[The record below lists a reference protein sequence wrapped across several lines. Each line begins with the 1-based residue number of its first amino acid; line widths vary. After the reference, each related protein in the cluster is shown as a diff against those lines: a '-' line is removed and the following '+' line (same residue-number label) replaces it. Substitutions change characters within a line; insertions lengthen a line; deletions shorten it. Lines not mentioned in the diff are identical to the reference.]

1 MMQTLLT
8 QTPSAPANGLDKAP
22 LSGSVESKSIDGGTS
37 SDSKGDFAILIAKA
51 QNCEQGAAEASQGD
65 NNVRSAKSLATESA
79 SPNEEA
85 SKEQDPDADSKVEEV
100 PATDFLLR
108 LQDSLKLDT
117 SLVTPQLAVVAQQ
130 SATAVDGNPL
140 PQEGEQQGIALDESE
155 PAPAAA
161 RIARQLAGQTG
172 AQSPLATTAQLT
184 PETTVSPS
192 AARVVVQG
200 DASSAVLSPSVLSS
214 EGEKAATTADEQSGE
229 KASAKGETPAGGKHT
244 KPLTG
249 AERMAQLAK
258 VLPVDESAST
268 TKPAESLAT
277 KEAGDS
283 KSDSAA
289 SSAVTGKGQTAQAA
303 TQGAAL
309 KAFSEGLKQPEVGAA
324 ATSATAEGHDGS
336 SNSTGKSVSNSGAKV
351 NQNDVSFTAKQEGRL
366 TAKEGSDSKSDS
378 VTSSAVTSKGQTA
391 QAATQGAALKA
402 FSEGLKQPDAGTV
415 TTATTA
421 ENTGMAGKGAE
432 KSAAEGSQQ
441 PATAANQGSA
451 PVTTA
456 QSAAAQSGVT
466 SNTTTQTD
474 SAAAPVMVAPEQ
486 VLAQAESQGPQA
498 PLSSIAAGIKQMDV
512 TGTDEVRKAVQLE
525 VKPKAGESEKSLV
538 AATSSSESSQSQTVQ
553 HGQNSQP
560 QPQVADSRAPAAEG
574 TLRREPQNLPH
585 LKLASQEAPA
595 ELHQKVNVMLAE
607 KLQQAEIQLD
617 PLGLGKMKIQIQIG
631 ADSQA
636 NVHFVVQHGQT
647 REMLEQAM
655 PRLRDML
662 AGQGIQLGQT
672 QVQQQSQQQQQQ
684 GQPTFSGQGQQGQS
698 GGQSHAGNGQVEGEP
713 TTANLSLLVESTNGS
728 GIDFYA

>member
-8 QTPSAPANGLDKAP
+8 QTPSAAANGLDKAP
-22 LSGSVESKSIDGGTS
+22 LSGSVESKSIDGGTG
-37 SDSKGDFAILIAKA
+37 SDSKGDFATLIAKA
-51 QNCEQGAAEASQGD
+51 RNSEQGAAEATQGG
-65 NNVRSAKSLATESA
+65 NHVRSAKSLATESA
-79 SPNEEA
+79 SHKEETG
-85 SKEQDPDADSKVEEV
+85 KEQDPDADNKVEEV

-117 SLVTPQLAVVAQQ
+117 SLVTPQLAVAAQQ

-140 PQEGEQQGIALDESE
+140 PQEGEQEGIALDESE
-155 PAPAAA
+155 QTPAAA
-161 RIARQLAGQTG
+161 RIANQLAGQTG
-172 AQSPLATTAQLT
+172 AQSPLATTANSTLD
-184 PETTVSPS
+184 TTVSSS
-192 AARVVVQG
+192 AARVVAKG
-200 DASSAVLSPSVLSS
+200 DASAAVLSS
-214 EGEKAATTADEQSGE
+214 EGEDAATTADGQAGE
-229 KASAKGETPAGGKHT
+229 KASAKGEILGADGKHT

-268 TKPAESLAT
+268 AKSAESLAA

-283 KSDSAA
+283 KSDLAA
-289 SSAVTGKGQTAQAA
+289 SNALTNKGQATQAA

-309 KAFSEGLKQPEVGAA
+309 KAFSEGLKQSEAGAA
-324 ATSATAEGHDGS
+324 TTSATAEG
-336 SNSTGKSVSNSGAKV
+336 SGV
-351 NQNDVSFTAKQEGRL
+351 
-366 TAKEGSDSKSDS
+366 
-378 VTSSAVTSKGQTA
+378 
-391 QAATQGAALKA
+391 
-402 FSEGLKQPDAGTV
+402 
-415 TTATTA
+415 
-421 ENTGMAGKGAE
+421 AGKGAE

-441 PATAANQGSA
+441 SATAANQGSA
-451 PVTTA
+451 QVATA
-456 QSAAAQSGVT
+456 QSAAESAAAQSSVT
-466 SNTTTQTD
+466 TNATTPTD
-474 SAAAPVMVAPEQ
+474 NAAAPVMVAPQQ

-498 PLSSIAAGIKQMDV
+498 PLSTISAGIKQMEV
-512 TGTDEVRKAVQLE
+512 TGTDEVRKAVSLE
-525 VKPKAGESEKSLV
+525 VKPKAGEAEKSLV
-538 AATSSSESSQSQTVQ
+538 ATTSSGESSPSQAVQ
-553 HGQNSQP
+553 HGQNSQT
-560 QPQVADSRAPAAEG
+560 QPQVADSRAPAAE
-574 TLRREPQNLPH
+574 TALRREPQNLPH

-617 PLGLGKMKIQIQIG
+617 PLGLGKMKIQIQMG

-684 GQPTFSGQGQQGQS
+684 GQPTFNGQGQQGQS
-698 GGQSHAGNGQVEGEP
+698 SGQQRSGNGLVEGEL
-713 TTANLSLLVESTNGS
+713 TTSNPSLLVESTNGS

>member
-22 LSGSVESKSIDGGTS
+22 LSGSVESKSIDGGAG
-37 SDSKGDFAILIAKA
+37 SDSKGDFATLIAKA
-51 QNCEQGAAEASQGD
+51 QNSEQGAAEASQGD

-85 SKEQDPDADSKVEEV
+85 SKEQDPDTDGKVEEV
-100 PATDFLLR
+100 PANDFLLR

-117 SLVTPQLAVVAQQ
+117 SLVTPQLAVAAQQ
-130 SATAVDGNPL
+130 STTAVDGNPL

-172 AQSPLATTAQLT
+172 AQSPLATTAQST
-184 PETTVSPS
+184 PDTTVSPS
-192 AARVVVQG
+192 AARVVAQG
-200 DASSAVLSPSVLSS
+200 DASSAVLSPAALSS
-214 EGEKAATTADEQSGE
+214 EGEKAAATPDEQSGE
-229 KASAKGETPAGGKHT
+229 KASAKGETPADGKHT

-277 KEAGDS
+277 KETDDS

-289 SSAVTGKGQTAQAA
+289 SSVVTGKGQTAQAA

-309 KAFSEGLKQPEVGAA
+309 KAFSEGFKQPE
-324 ATSATAEGHDGS
+324 
-336 SNSTGKSVSNSGAKV
+336 
-351 NQNDVSFTAKQEGRL
+351 
-366 TAKEGSDSKSDS
+366 
-378 VTSSAVTSKGQTA
+378 
-391 QAATQGAALKA
+391 
-402 FSEGLKQPDAGTV
+402 AGTV

-421 ENTGMAGKGAE
+421 EGSGAAGKGAE
-432 KSAAEGSQQ
+432 KSAAEGSSQ
-441 PATAANQGSA
+441 PASAANKGSA
-451 PVTTA
+451 QVTTA

-466 SNTTTQTD
+466 PNATTQTD
-474 SAAAPVMVAPEQ
+474 SAATPVMVAPQ
-486 VLAQAESQGPQA
+486 QMLAQAESQGPQA
-498 PLSSIAAGIKQMDV
+498 PLSSISAGIKQMEV

-525 VKPKAGESEKSLV
+525 VKPKVGEAEKSLV
-538 AATSSSESSQSQTVQ
+538 ATTSSSESSQSQTVQ

-698 GGQSHAGNGQVEGEP
+698 GGQSHAGNGLVEGEL

>member
-22 LSGSVESKSIDGGTS
+22 LSGSVESKSIDGRTG
-37 SDSKGDFAILIAKA
+37 SDSKGDFATLIAKA
-51 QNCEQGAAEASQGD
+51 RNSEQGAAEATQGG
-65 NNVRSAKSLATESA
+65 NHVRSAKSLATESA
-79 SPNEEA
+79 SPKEEIG
-85 SKEQDPDADSKVEEV
+85 KEQDPDADNKVEEV

-117 SLVTPQLAVVAQQ
+117 SLVTPQLAVAAQQ

-140 PQEGEQQGIALDESE
+140 PQEGEQEGIALDEGE
-155 PAPAAA
+155 QTPAAA
-161 RIARQLAGQTG
+161 RIAQQLAGQTG
-172 AQSPLATTAQLT
+172 TQSPLATTANSTLD
-184 PETTVSPS
+184 TTVSSS
-192 AARVVVQG
+192 AARVVAKG
-200 DASSAVLSPSVLSS
+200 DASAAVLSS
-214 EGEKAATTADEQSGE
+214 EGEDAATTADGQAGE
-229 KASAKGETPAGGKHT
+229 KASAKGETLGADGKQT

-268 TKPAESLAT
+268 AKSAESLAT

-283 KSDSAA
+283 KSDLAA
-289 SSAVTGKGQTAQAA
+289 SNALTNKGQATQAA

-309 KAFSEGLKQPEVGAA
+309 KAFSEGLKQSEAGAA
-324 ATSATAEGHDGS
+324 TTSATADGS
-336 SNSTGKSVSNSGAKV
+336 GV
-351 NQNDVSFTAKQEGRL
+351 
-366 TAKEGSDSKSDS
+366 
-378 VTSSAVTSKGQTA
+378 
-391 QAATQGAALKA
+391 
-402 FSEGLKQPDAGTV
+402 
-415 TTATTA
+415 
-421 ENTGMAGKGAE
+421 AGKGAE
-432 KSAAEGSQQ
+432 KGAAEGSQQ

-451 PVTTA
+451 PVRTA
-456 QSAAAQSGVT
+456 QSAAESAVAQSSVT
-466 SNTTTQTD
+466 TNATAQSD
-474 SAAAPVMVAPEQ
+474 SAAAPVMVAPQQ

-498 PLSSIAAGIKQMDV
+498 PLSTISAGIKQMEV
-512 TGTDEVRKAVQLE
+512 TGTDEVRKAVSLE
-525 VKPKAGESEKSLV
+525 VKPKAGEAEKSLV
-538 AATSSSESSQSQTVQ
+538 ATTSSSESSPSQTVQ
-553 HGQNSQP
+553 HGQNSQT
-560 QPQVADSRAPAAEG
+560 QPQVADSRAPAAET

-617 PLGLGKMKIQIQIG
+617 PLGLGKMKIQIQMG

-684 GQPTFSGQGQQGQS
+684 GQPTFNGQGQQGQS
-698 GGQSHAGNGQVEGEP
+698 SGQPRSGNGLVEGEL
-713 TTANLSLLVESTNGS
+713 TTSNPSLLVESTNGS

>member
-8 QTPSAPANGLDKAP
+8 QTPSAAANGLDKAP
-22 LSGSVESKSIDGGTS
+22 LSGSVESKSIDGGTG
-37 SDSKGDFAILIAKA
+37 SDSKGDFATLIAKA
-51 QNCEQGAAEASQGD
+51 RNSEQGTPEATQGG
-65 NNVRSAKSLATESA
+65 NHVRSAKSLATESA
-79 SPNEEA
+79 SPKEET
-85 SKEQDPDADSKVEEV
+85 SKEQDPDADNKVGEV

-117 SLVTPQLAVVAQQ
+117 SLVTPQLAVAAQQ

-140 PQEGEQQGIALDESE
+140 PQEGELEGIALDESE
-155 PAPAAA
+155 QTPAAA
-161 RIARQLAGQTG
+161 RIAQQLAGQTG
-172 AQSPLATTAQLT
+172 AQSPLATTANSTLD
-184 PETTVSPS
+184 TTVSSS
-192 AARVVVQG
+192 AARVVTQG
-200 DASSAVLSPSVLSS
+200 DASAAVLSS
-214 EGEKAATTADEQSGE
+214 EGEDAATTADGQSGE
-229 KASAKGETPAGGKHT
+229 KAFAKGETLGADGKHT

-249 AERMAQLAK
+249 AERMALLAK
-258 VLPVDESAST
+258 VLPVDESASAA
-268 TKPAESLAT
+268 KSAESLAT

-283 KSDSAA
+283 KSDLAA
-289 SSAVTGKGQTAQAA
+289 SNALTNKGQATQAA

-309 KAFSEGLKQPEVGAA
+309 KAFSEGLKQPEAGAA
-324 ATSATAEGHDGS
+324 TTSATADGS
-336 SNSTGKSVSNSGAKV
+336 GV
-351 NQNDVSFTAKQEGRL
+351 
-366 TAKEGSDSKSDS
+366 
-378 VTSSAVTSKGQTA
+378 
-391 QAATQGAALKA
+391 
-402 FSEGLKQPDAGTV
+402 
-415 TTATTA
+415 
-421 ENTGMAGKGAE
+421 AGKGAE
-432 KSAAEGSQQ
+432 KSAAEGSLQ

-456 QSAAAQSGVT
+456 QSAAESAAAQSSVT
-466 SNTTTQTD
+466 ATATAQTD
-474 SAAAPVMVAPEQ
+474 SAAAPVMVAPQQ

-498 PLSSIAAGIKQMDV
+498 PLSTISAGIKQMEV
-512 TGTDEVRKAVQLE
+512 TGTDEVRKAVSLE
-525 VKPKAGESEKSLV
+525 VKPKAGEAEKSLV
-538 AATSSSESSQSQTVQ
+538 AATSSGESSQNQTVQ
-553 HGQNSQP
+553 HGQNSQT
-560 QPQVADSRAPAAEG
+560 QPQVADSRAPAAET

-617 PLGLGKMKIQIQIG
+617 PLGLGKMKIQIQMG

-684 GQPTFSGQGQQGQS
+684 GQPTFNGQGQQGQS
-698 GGQSHAGNGQVEGEP
+698 SGQQRSGNGLVEGEL
-713 TTANLSLLVESTNGS
+713 TTSNPSLLVESTNGS

>member
-22 LSGSVESKSIDGGTS
+22 LSGSVESKSIDGGAG
-37 SDSKGDFAILIAKA
+37 SDSKGDFATLIAKA
-51 QNCEQGAAEASQGD
+51 QNSEQGAAEASQGD

-85 SKEQDPDADSKVEEV
+85 SKEQDPDTDGKVEEV

-130 SATAVDGNPL
+130 SATALDGNPL

-172 AQSPLATTAQLT
+172 AQSPLATTSQST

-200 DASSAVLSPSVLSS
+200 DAFSAVLSPAALSS
-214 EGEKAATTADEQSGE
+214 EGEDAAPQPDEQSGE
-229 KASAKGETPAGGKHT
+229 KASAKGETPADGKHT

-268 TKPAESLAT
+268 TKPAESLVA
-277 KEAGDS
+277 KEGGDS
-283 KSDSAA
+283 KSDPAA

-309 KAFSEGLKQPEVGAA
+309 KAFSEGLKQP
-324 ATSATAEGHDGS
+324 
-336 SNSTGKSVSNSGAKV
+336 
-351 NQNDVSFTAKQEGRL
+351 
-366 TAKEGSDSKSDS
+366 
-378 VTSSAVTSKGQTA
+378 
-391 QAATQGAALKA
+391 
-402 FSEGLKQPDAGTV
+402 DAGTV
-415 TTATTA
+415 TTSTTA
-421 ENTGMAGKGAE
+421 EGSGAAGKGAE

-441 PATAANQGSA
+441 PATTTVANQGSA
-451 PVTTA
+451 QVTTA
-456 QSAAAQSGVT
+456 QSAAAQSSVT
-466 SNTTTQTD
+466 PNTTTQTD
-474 SAAAPVMVAPEQ
+474 NAAAPVMVAPQ
-486 VLAQAESQGPQA
+486 QMLAQAESQGPQA
-498 PLSSIAAGIKQMDV
+498 PLSSISAGIKQMEV

-525 VKPKAGESEKSLV
+525 VKPKAGEAEKSLV
-538 AATSSSESSQSQTVQ
+538 ATTSSSESSQSQTVQ

-574 TLRREPQNLPH
+574 SLRREPQNLPH

-698 GGQSHAGNGQVEGEP
+698 GGQSHAGNGLVEGEP

>member
-22 LSGSVESKSIDGGTS
+22 LSGSVESKSIDGGTG
-37 SDSKGDFAILIAKA
+37 SDSKGDFATLIAKA
-51 QNCEQGAAEASQGD
+51 RNSEQGTAEATQGG
-65 NNVRSAKSLATESA
+65 NHVRSAKSLATESA
-79 SPNEEA
+79 SPKEEI
-85 SKEQDPDADSKVEEV
+85 SKEQDPDADNKVEEV

-117 SLVTPQLAVVAQQ
+117 SLVTPQLAVAAQQ

-140 PQEGEQQGIALDESE
+140 PQEGELEGIALDESE
-155 PAPAAA
+155 QTPAAA
-161 RIARQLAGQTG
+161 RIAQQLAGQTG
-172 AQSPLATTAQLT
+172 AQSPLATTANSTLD
-184 PETTVSPS
+184 TTVSSS
-192 AARVVVQG
+192 AARVVAQG
-200 DASSAVLSPSVLSS
+200 DASAAVLSS
-214 EGEKAATTADEQSGE
+214 EGEDVATIADGQAGE
-229 KASAKGETPAGGKHT
+229 KASAKGETLGADGKHT
-244 KPLTG
+244 KPITG

-258 VLPVDESAST
+258 VLPVDESANTAKS
-268 TKPAESLAT
+268 AESLAA

-283 KSDSAA
+283 KSDLSA
-289 SSAVTGKGQTAQAA
+289 SSALTNKGQATQAT

-309 KAFSEGLKQPEVGAA
+309 KAFSEGLKQSE
-324 ATSATAEGHDGS
+324 
-336 SNSTGKSVSNSGAKV
+336 
-351 NQNDVSFTAKQEGRL
+351 
-366 TAKEGSDSKSDS
+366 
-378 VTSSAVTSKGQTA
+378 AV
-391 QAATQGAALKA
+391 
-402 FSEGLKQPDAGTV
+402 
-415 TTATTA
+415 TATTSA
-421 ENTGMAGKGAE
+421 AADGSGVAGKGAE

-451 PVTTA
+451 QVATA
-456 QSAAAQSGVT
+456 QSAAESAAAQSSVT
-466 SNTTTQTD
+466 ANATAQSD
-474 SAAAPVMVAPEQ
+474 SAVAPVMVAPQQ

-498 PLSSIAAGIKQMDV
+498 PLSTISAGIKQMEV
-512 TGTDEVRKAVQLE
+512 TGTDEVRKAVSLE
-525 VKPKAGESEKSLV
+525 VKPKAGEAEKSLV
-538 AATSSSESSQSQTVQ
+538 AATSSGESSQNQTVQ
-553 HGQNSQP
+553 HGQNSQT
-560 QPQVADSRAPAAEG
+560 QPQVADSRAPAAET

-585 LKLASQEAPA
+585 MKLASQEAPA

-617 PLGLGKMKIQIQIG
+617 PLGLGKMKIQIQMG

-684 GQPTFSGQGQQGQS
+684 GQPTFNGQGQQGQS
-698 GGQSHAGNGQVEGEP
+698 SGQQRSGNGLVEGEL
-713 TTANLSLLVESTNGS
+713 TTSNPSLLVESTNGS

>member
-22 LSGSVESKSIDGGTS
+22 LSGSVESKSIDGGTG
-37 SDSKGDFAILIAKA
+37 SDSKGDFATLIAKA
-51 QNCEQGAAEASQGD
+51 RNSEQGAAEATQGG
-65 NNVRSAKSLATESA
+65 NHVRSAKSLATESA
-79 SPNEEA
+79 SPKEETG
-85 SKEQDPDADSKVEEV
+85 KEQDPDADNKVEEV

-117 SLVTPQLAVVAQQ
+117 SLVTPQLAVAAQQ

-140 PQEGEQQGIALDESE
+140 PQEGELEGIALDEGE
-155 PAPAAA
+155 QAPAAA
-161 RIARQLAGQTG
+161 RIAQQLAGQTG
-172 AQSPLATTAQLT
+172 AQSPLATTANST
-184 PETTVSPS
+184 PETTVSSS
-192 AARVVVQG
+192 AARVVAQG
-200 DASSAVLSPSVLSS
+200 DASAAVLSS
-214 EGEKAATTADEQSGE
+214 EGEDAATTADGQSGE
-229 KASAKGETPAGGKHT
+229 KASAKGETLGADGKHT

-249 AERMAQLAK
+249 AERMALLAK

-268 TKPAESLAT
+268 AKSAESLAA

-283 KSDSAA
+283 KSDLTA
-289 SSAVTGKGQTAQAA
+289 SNALTNKGQATQAA

-309 KAFSEGLKQPEVGAA
+309 KAFNEGLKQPEAGT
-324 ATSATAEGHDGS
+324 ATATATAEG
-336 SNSTGKSVSNSGAKV
+336 
-351 NQNDVSFTAKQEGRL
+351 
-366 TAKEGSDSKSDS
+366 SD
-378 VTSSAVTSKGQTA
+378 
-391 QAATQGAALKA
+391 AT
-402 FSEGLKQPDAGTV
+402 
-415 TTATTA
+415 
-421 ENTGMAGKGAE
+421 GKGAE
-432 KSAAEGSQQ
+432 KGAAEGSQQ

-451 PVTTA
+451 PVRTA
-456 QSAAAQSGVT
+456 QSAAESAAAQSSVT
-466 SNTTTQTD
+466 TNATTPSD
-474 SAAAPVMVAPEQ
+474 SAAAPVMVAPQQ

-498 PLSSIAAGIKQMDV
+498 PLSTISAGIKQMEV
-512 TGTDEVRKAVQLE
+512 TGTDEVRKAVSLE
-525 VKPKAGESEKSLV
+525 VKPKPGEAEKSLV
-538 AATSSSESSQSQTVQ
+538 ATTSNSESSPSQAVQ
-553 HGQNSQP
+553 HGQNSQT
-560 QPQVADSRAPAAEG
+560 QPQVADSRAPAAET

-617 PLGLGKMKIQIQIG
+617 PLGLGKMKIQIQMG

-684 GQPTFSGQGQQGQS
+684 GQPTFNGQGQQGQS
-698 GGQSHAGNGQVEGEP
+698 SGQPRSGNGLVEGEL
-713 TTANLSLLVESTNGS
+713 TTSNPSLLVESTNGS

>member
-22 LSGSVESKSIDGGTS
+22 LSGSVESKSIDGGTG
-37 SDSKGDFAILIAKA
+37 SDSKGDFATLIAKA
-51 QNCEQGAAEASQGD
+51 RNSEQGAAEATQGG
-65 NNVRSAKSLATESA
+65 NHVRSAKSLATESA
-79 SPNEEA
+79 SPKEEIGKA
-85 SKEQDPDADSKVEEV
+85 QDPDADNKVEEV

-117 SLVTPQLAVVAQQ
+117 SLVTPQLAVAAQQ

-140 PQEGEQQGIALDESE
+140 PQDGEQEGIALDEGE
-155 PAPAAA
+155 QTPAAA
-161 RIARQLAGQTG
+161 RIASQLAGQTG
-172 AQSPLATTAQLT
+172 AQSPLATTANSTLD
-184 PETTVSPS
+184 TTVSS
-192 AARVVVQG
+192 SVARVVAQG
-200 DASSAVLSPSVLSS
+200 DASAVVLSS
-214 EGEKAATTADEQSGE
+214 EGEDAATTADGQAGE
-229 KASAKGETPAGGKHT
+229 KAFAKGETLGADGKHT

-268 TKPAESLAT
+268 AKPAESLAA

-283 KSDSAA
+283 KSDPAA
-289 SSAVTGKGQTAQAA
+289 SNALTNKGQAMQAA

-309 KAFSEGLKQPEVGAA
+309 KAFSEGLKQSEAGAA
-324 ATSATAEGHDGS
+324 TTSATADGR
-336 SNSTGKSVSNSGAKV
+336 GV
-351 NQNDVSFTAKQEGRL
+351 
-366 TAKEGSDSKSDS
+366 
-378 VTSSAVTSKGQTA
+378 
-391 QAATQGAALKA
+391 
-402 FSEGLKQPDAGTV
+402 
-415 TTATTA
+415 
-421 ENTGMAGKGAE
+421 AGKGAE
-432 KSAAEGSQQ
+432 KGAAEGSQQ

-456 QSAAAQSGVT
+456 QSAAESAAAQSSVT
-466 SNTTTQTD
+466 ANATAQSD
-474 SAAAPVMVAPEQ
+474 SAGAPVMVAPQQ

-498 PLSSIAAGIKQMDV
+498 PLSTISAGIKQMEV
-512 TGTDEVRKAVQLE
+512 TGTDEVRKAVSLE
-525 VKPKAGESEKSLV
+525 VKPKAGEAEKSLV
-538 AATSSSESSQSQTVQ
+538 ATTSSGESSPSQTVQ
-553 HGQNSQP
+553 HGQNSQT
-560 QPQVADSRAPAAEG
+560 QPQVADSRAPAAET

-617 PLGLGKMKIQIQIG
+617 PLGLGKMKIQIQMG

-684 GQPTFSGQGQQGQS
+684 GQPTFNGQGQQGQS
-698 GGQSHAGNGQVEGEP
+698 SGQPRSGNGLVEGEL
-713 TTANLSLLVESTNGS
+713 TTSNPSLLAESTNGS

>member
-22 LSGSVESKSIDGGTS
+22 LSGSVESKSIDGGTG
-37 SDSKGDFAILIAKA
+37 SDSKGDFATLIAKA
-51 QNCEQGAAEASQGD
+51 RNSEQGAAEATQGG
-65 NNVRSAKSLATESA
+65 NHIRSAKSLATESA
-79 SPNEEA
+79 SPKEEIG
-85 SKEQDPDADSKVEEV
+85 KEQAPDADNKVEEV

-117 SLVTPQLAVVAQQ
+117 SLVTPQLAVAAQQ

-140 PQEGEQQGIALDESE
+140 PQEGELEGIALDEGE
-155 PAPAAA
+155 QTPAAA
-161 RIARQLAGQTG
+161 RIASQLAGQTG
-172 AQSPLATTAQLT
+172 AQSPLATTANSTLD
-184 PETTVSPS
+184 TTVSS
-192 AARVVVQG
+192 SVARVVAKG
-200 DASSAVLSPSVLSS
+200 DASAAVLSS
-214 EGEKAATTADEQSGE
+214 EGEDAATTADGQTGE
-229 KASAKGETPAGGKHT
+229 KASAKGETLGADGKQT

-268 TKPAESLAT
+268 TKSAESLAT

-283 KSDSAA
+283 KSDLAA
-289 SSAVTGKGQTAQAA
+289 SNALTNKGQATQAT

-309 KAFSEGLKQPEVGAA
+309 KAFSEGLKQPEAG
-324 ATSATAEGHDGS
+324 TATAEG
-336 SNSTGKSVSNSGAKV
+336 SGA
-351 NQNDVSFTAKQEGRL
+351 T
-366 TAKEGSDSKSDS
+366 
-378 VTSSAVTSKGQTA
+378 
-391 QAATQGAALKA
+391 
-402 FSEGLKQPDAGTV
+402 
-415 TTATTA
+415 
-421 ENTGMAGKGAE
+421 GKGAE
-432 KSAAEGSQQ
+432 KGAAEGSQQ

-451 PVTTA
+451 QVATA
-456 QSAAAQSGVT
+456 QSVAESAAAQGSVKANAT
-466 SNTTTQTD
+466 AQTD
-474 SAAAPVMVAPEQ
+474 SAGAPVMVAPQQ

-498 PLSSIAAGIKQMDV
+498 PLSTISAGIKQMEV
-512 TGTDEVRKAVQLE
+512 TGTDEVRKAVSLE
-525 VKPKAGESEKSLV
+525 VKPKAGEAEKSLV
-538 AATSSSESSQSQTVQ
+538 ATTSSGESSQNQTVQ
-553 HGQNSQP
+553 HGQNSQT
-560 QPQVADSRAPAAEG
+560 QPQVADSRAPAAET

-617 PLGLGKMKIQIQIG
+617 PLGLGKMKIQIQMG

-684 GQPTFSGQGQQGQS
+684 GQPTFNGQGQQGQS
-698 GGQSHAGNGQVEGEP
+698 SGQPRSGNGLVEGEL
-713 TTANLSLLVESTNGS
+713 TTSNPSLLVESTNGS

>member
-22 LSGSVESKSIDGGTS
+22 LSGSVESKSIDGGAG
-37 SDSKGDFAILIAKA
+37 SDSKGDFATLIAKA
-51 QNCEQGAAEASQGD
+51 QNSEQGAAEATQGG
-65 NNVRSAKSLATESA
+65 NHVRSAKSLATESA
-79 SPNEEA
+79 SPKEEIG
-85 SKEQDPDADSKVEEV
+85 KEQDPDADNKVEEV

-117 SLVTPQLAVVAQQ
+117 SLVTPQLAVAAQQ

-140 PQEGEQQGIALDESE
+140 PQEGELEGIALDESE
-155 PAPAAA
+155 QTPAAA
-161 RIARQLAGQTG
+161 RIASQLAGQTG
-172 AQSPLATTAQLT
+172 AQSPLATTANST
-184 PETTVSPS
+184 PETTVSSS
-192 AARVVVQG
+192 AARVVAKG
-200 DASSAVLSPSVLSS
+200 DASAAVLSS
-214 EGEKAATTADEQSGE
+214 EGEDAATTADGQSGE
-229 KASAKGETPAGGKHT
+229 KASAKGETLGADGKHT

-268 TKPAESLAT
+268 AKSAESLAA

-283 KSDSAA
+283 KSDLAA
-289 SSAVTGKGQTAQAA
+289 SNALTNKGQA
-303 TQGAAL
+303 T
-309 KAFSEGLKQPEVGAA
+309 
-324 ATSATAEGHDGS
+324 
-336 SNSTGKSVSNSGAKV
+336 
-351 NQNDVSFTAKQEGRL
+351 
-366 TAKEGSDSKSDS
+366 
-378 VTSSAVTSKGQTA
+378 

-421 ENTGMAGKGAE
+421 ENSGAAGKGAE

-451 PVTTA
+451 QVTTA
-456 QSAAAQSGVT
+456 QSAAAQSSVT
-466 SNTTTQTD
+466 TNATAQSD
-474 SAAAPVMVAPEQ
+474 SAAAPVMVAPQQ

-498 PLSSIAAGIKQMDV
+498 PLSTISAGIKQMEV
-512 TGTDEVRKAVQLE
+512 TGTDEVRKAVSLE
-525 VKPKAGESEKSLV
+525 VKPKAGEAEKSLV
-538 AATSSSESSQSQTVQ
+538 ATTSSSESSPSQTVQ
-553 HGQNSQP
+553 HGQNSQT
-560 QPQVADSRAPAAEG
+560 QPQVADSRAPAAEM

-617 PLGLGKMKIQIQIG
+617 PLGLGKMKIQIQMG

-684 GQPTFSGQGQQGQS
+684 GQPTFNGQGQQGQS
-698 GGQSHAGNGQVEGEP
+698 SGQPRSGNGLVEGEL
-713 TTANLSLLVESTNGS
+713 TTSNPSLLVESTNGS

>member
-8 QTPSAPANGLDKAP
+8 QTSSAPANGLDKAP
-22 LSGSVESKSIDGGTS
+22 LSGSVESKSIDGGTG
-37 SDSKGDFAILIAKA
+37 SDSKGDFATLIAKA
-51 QNCEQGAAEASQGD
+51 RDSEQGAAEATQGG
-65 NNVRSAKSLATESA
+65 NHVRSAKSLATESA
-79 SPNEEA
+79 SPKEETG
-85 SKEQDPDADSKVEEV
+85 KEQDPDADNKVEEV

-117 SLVTPQLAVVAQQ
+117 TLVTPQLAVAAQQ

-140 PQEGEQQGIALDESE
+140 PQEGELEGIALDESE
-155 PAPAAA
+155 QTPAAA
-161 RIARQLAGQTG
+161 RIANQLAGQTA
-172 AQSPLATTAQLT
+172 AQSPLATTANSTLD
-184 PETTVSPS
+184 TTVSSS
-192 AARVVVQG
+192 AARVVAQG
-200 DASSAVLSPSVLSS
+200 DASAAVLSS
-214 EGEKAATTADEQSGE
+214 EGEDAATTADGQAGE
-229 KASAKGETPAGGKHT
+229 KASAKGETLGADGKHT

-268 TKPAESLAT
+268 TKSAESLAA

-283 KSDSAA
+283 KSDLSA
-289 SSAVTGKGQTAQAA
+289 SSALTNKGQATQAT

-309 KAFSEGLKQPEVGAA
+309 KAFSEGLKQPEAGT
-324 ATSATAEGHDGS
+324 ATATAEG
-336 SNSTGKSVSNSGAKV
+336 SGA
-351 NQNDVSFTAKQEGRL
+351 
-366 TAKEGSDSKSDS
+366 
-378 VTSSAVTSKGQTA
+378 
-391 QAATQGAALKA
+391 
-402 FSEGLKQPDAGTV
+402 
-415 TTATTA
+415 
-421 ENTGMAGKGAE
+421 AGKGAE
-432 KSAAEGSQQ
+432 KGAAEGSQQ

-456 QSAAAQSGVT
+456 QSAAESAAAQS
-466 SNTTTQTD
+466 SATTNATTPTD
-474 SAAAPVMVAPEQ
+474 SAAAPVMVAPQQ

-498 PLSSIAAGIKQMDV
+498 PLSTISAGIKQMEV
-512 TGTDEVRKAVQLE
+512 TGSDEVRKAVSLE
-525 VKPKAGESEKSLV
+525 VKPKAGEAEKSLV
-538 AATSSSESSQSQTVQ
+538 ATTSSSESSPSQTVQ
-553 HGQNSQP
+553 HGQNSQT
-560 QPQVADSRAPAAEG
+560 QPQVADSRAPAAET

-617 PLGLGKMKIQIQIG
+617 PLGLGKMKIQIQMG

-684 GQPTFSGQGQQGQS
+684 GQPTFNGQGQSSGQPRS
-698 GGQSHAGNGQVEGEP
+698 GNGLVEGEL
-713 TTANLSLLVESTNGS
+713 TTSNPSLLVESTNGS

>member
-8 QTPSAPANGLDKAP
+8 QTPSAPTNGLDKAP
-22 LSGSVESKSIDGGTS
+22 LSGSVESKSIDGGTG
-37 SDSKGDFAILIAKA
+37 SDSKGDFATLIAKA
-51 QNCEQGAAEASQGD
+51 RNSEQGAAEATQGG
-65 NNVRSAKSLATESA
+65 NHVRSAKSLATESA
-79 SPNEEA
+79 SPKEEIG
-85 SKEQDPDADSKVEEV
+85 KEQDPDADNKVEEV

-117 SLVTPQLAVVAQQ
+117 SLVTPQLAVAAQQ

-140 PQEGEQQGIALDESE
+140 PQEGELEGIALDDGEQT
-155 PAPAAA
+155 PAAA
-161 RIARQLAGQTG
+161 RIASQLAGQNG
-172 AQSPLATTAQLT
+172 AQSPLATTANST
-184 PETTVSPS
+184 SETTVSSS
-192 AARVVVQG
+192 AARVVAQG
-200 DASSAVLSPSVLSS
+200 DASAAVLSS
-214 EGEKAATTADEQSGE
+214 EGEDAATTADGQSGE
-229 KASAKGETPAGGKHT
+229 KASAKGETLGADGKHT

-268 TKPAESLAT
+268 AKSAESLAA

-283 KSDSAA
+283 KSDLSA
-289 SSAVTGKGQTAQAA
+289 SSALTNKGQATQAT

-309 KAFSEGLKQPEVGAA
+309 KAFSEGLKQSE
-324 ATSATAEGHDGS
+324 
-336 SNSTGKSVSNSGAKV
+336 
-351 NQNDVSFTAKQEGRL
+351 
-366 TAKEGSDSKSDS
+366 
-378 VTSSAVTSKGQTA
+378 AV
-391 QAATQGAALKA
+391 
-402 FSEGLKQPDAGTV
+402 
-415 TTATTA
+415 TATTSA
-421 ENTGMAGKGAE
+421 AADGSGVAGKGAE

-451 PVTTA
+451 PVTTE
-456 QSAAAQSGVT
+456 QSAAAQGSVT
-466 SNTTTQTD
+466 TNATAQSD
-474 SAAAPVMVAPEQ
+474 SAAAPVMVAPQQ

-498 PLSSIAAGIKQMDV
+498 PLSTISAGIKQMEV
-512 TGTDEVRKAVQLE
+512 TGTDEVRKAVSLE
-525 VKPKAGESEKSLV
+525 VKPKAGEAEKSLV
-538 AATSSSESSQSQTVQ
+538 ATTSNSESSPSQTVQ
-553 HGQNSQP
+553 HGQNSQT
-560 QPQVADSRAPAAEG
+560 QPLVADSRAPAAET

-617 PLGLGKMKIQIQIG
+617 PLGLGKMKIQIQMG
-631 ADSQA
+631 SDSQA

-684 GQPTFSGQGQQGQS
+684 GQPTFNGQGQQGQS
-698 GGQSHAGNGQVEGEP
+698 SSQPRSGNGLVEGEL
-713 TTANLSLLVESTNGS
+713 TTSNPSLLVESTNGS

>member
-22 LSGSVESKSIDGGTS
+22 LSGSVESKSIDGGAG
-37 SDSKGDFAILIAKA
+37 SDSKGDFATLIAKA
-51 QNCEQGAAEASQGD
+51 QNSEQGAAEASQGD

-85 SKEQDPDADSKVEEV
+85 SKEQDPDADSKIEEV

-117 SLVTPQLAVVAQQ
+117 SLVTPQLAVAAQQ
-130 SATAVDGNPL
+130 SATALDGNPL
-140 PQEGEQQGIALDESE
+140 PQEGEQEGIALDESE

-172 AQSPLATTAQLT
+172 AQSPLATTAQST
-184 PETTVSPS
+184 PESTVSPS
-192 AARVVVQG
+192 AARVVAQG
-200 DASSAVLSPSVLSS
+200 DASSAVLSS
-214 EGEKAATTADEQSGE
+214 EGEDAATTADGQSGE
-229 KASAKGETPAGGKHT
+229 KASAKGDTPADGKHT

-258 VLPVDESAST
+258 VLPVDESGST
-268 TKPAESLAT
+268 TKPAESLVA
-277 KEAGDS
+277 KEGGDS
-283 KSDSAA
+283 KSDPAA

-309 KAFSEGLKQPEVGAA
+309 KAFSEGLKQP
-324 ATSATAEGHDGS
+324 
-336 SNSTGKSVSNSGAKV
+336 
-351 NQNDVSFTAKQEGRL
+351 
-366 TAKEGSDSKSDS
+366 
-378 VTSSAVTSKGQTA
+378 
-391 QAATQGAALKA
+391 
-402 FSEGLKQPDAGTV
+402 DAGTV
-415 TTATTA
+415 TTSTTA
-421 ENTGMAGKGAE
+421 EGSGAAGKGAE

-441 PATAANQGSA
+441 PATTTVANQGSA
-451 PVTTA
+451 QVTTA
-456 QSAAAQSGVT
+456 QSAAAQSSVT
-466 SNTTTQTD
+466 PNATTQTD
-474 SAAAPVMVAPEQ
+474 NAAAPVMVAPQQ

-498 PLSSIAAGIKQMDV
+498 PLSSIAAGIKQMEV
-512 TGTDEVRKAVQLE
+512 TGTDEVRKAVQME
-525 VKPKAGESEKSLV
+525 VKPKAGEAEKSLV

-684 GQPTFSGQGQQGQS
+684 GQPTFNGQGQQGQS
-698 GGQSHAGNGQVEGEP
+698 GGQSHAGNGLVEGEP

>member
-22 LSGSVESKSIDGGTS
+22 LSGSVESKSIDGGAG
-37 SDSKGDFAILIAKA
+37 SDSKGDFATLIAKA
-51 QNCEQGAAEASQGD
+51 QNSEQGAAEASQGD

-130 SATAVDGNPL
+130 STTAVDGNPL

-161 RIARQLAGQTG
+161 RIAQQLAGQTG
-172 AQSPLATTAQLT
+172 AQSPLVTTAQST
-184 PETTVSPS
+184 PETTLSPS

-200 DASSAVLSPSVLSS
+200 DASSAVLSPAALSS
-214 EGEKAATTADEQSGE
+214 EGEKAATTPDEQSGE
-229 KASAKGETPAGGKHT
+229 KASAKGETPADGKHT

-258 VLPVDESAST
+258 VLPIDESAST

-277 KEAGDS
+277 KETDDS

-289 SSAVTGKGQTAQAA
+289 SSAVTNKGQTAQAA

-309 KAFSEGLKQPEVGAA
+309 KAFNEGLKQ
-324 ATSATAEGHDGS
+324 S
-336 SNSTGKSVSNSGAKV
+336 
-351 NQNDVSFTAKQEGRL
+351 
-366 TAKEGSDSKSDS
+366 
-378 VTSSAVTSKGQTA
+378 
-391 QAATQGAALKA
+391 
-402 FSEGLKQPDAGTV
+402 DAGTV
-415 TTATTA
+415 TTAATVEGSGA
-421 ENTGMAGKGAE
+421 AGKGAE

-441 PATAANQGSA
+441 PATTTVANQGSA
-451 PVTTA
+451 QVTTA
-456 QSAAAQSGVT
+456 QNAAAQSSVT

-474 SAAAPVMVAPEQ
+474 SAAAPVMVASQ
-486 VLAQAESQGPQA
+486 QMLAQAESQGPQA
-498 PLSSIAAGIKQMDV
+498 PLSSISAGIKQMEV
-512 TGTDEVRKAVQLE
+512 TGTDEVRKAVQME
-525 VKPKAGESEKSLV
+525 VKPKAGETEKSLV
-538 AATSSSESSQSQTVQ
+538 AATSSSESSQSQAVS

-574 TLRREPQNLPH
+574 MLRREPQNLPH

-698 GGQSHAGNGQVEGEP
+698 GGQSHAGNGLVEGEP

>member
-22 LSGSVESKSIDGGTS
+22 LSGSVESKSIDGGTG
-37 SDSKGDFAILIAKA
+37 SDSRGDFATLIAKA
-51 QNCEQGAAEASQGD
+51 RNSEQGAAEATQGG
-65 NNVRSAKSLATESA
+65 NHVRSAKSLATESA
-79 SPNEEA
+79 SPKEETG
-85 SKEQDPDADSKVEEV
+85 KEQASDADNKVEEV

-117 SLVTPQLAVVAQQ
+117 SLVTPQLAVAAQQ
-130 SATAVDGNPL
+130 SATVVDGNPL
-140 PQEGEQQGIALDESE
+140 PQEGEQEGIALDESE
-155 PAPAAA
+155 QPPAAA
-161 RIARQLAGQTG
+161 RIASQLAGQTG
-172 AQSPLATTAQLT
+172 AQSPLATTANST
-184 PETTVSPS
+184 SETTVSSS
-192 AARVVVQG
+192 AARVVAKG
-200 DASSAVLSPSVLSS
+200 DASAAVLSS
-214 EGEKAATTADEQSGE
+214 EGEDAATTADGQTGE
-229 KASAKGETPAGGKHT
+229 KASAKGEILGADGKHT

-268 TKPAESLAT
+268 AKSAESLAA

-283 KSDSAA
+283 KSDPAA
-289 SSAVTGKGQTAQAA
+289 SNALTNKGQATQAA

-309 KAFSEGLKQPEVGAA
+309 KAFSEGLKQSEAGAA
-324 ATSATAEGHDGS
+324 TTSATADGS
-336 SNSTGKSVSNSGAKV
+336 GV
-351 NQNDVSFTAKQEGRL
+351 
-366 TAKEGSDSKSDS
+366 
-378 VTSSAVTSKGQTA
+378 
-391 QAATQGAALKA
+391 
-402 FSEGLKQPDAGTV
+402 
-415 TTATTA
+415 
-421 ENTGMAGKGAE
+421 AGKGAE
-432 KSAAEGSQQ
+432 KGVAEGSQQ
-441 PATAANQGSA
+441 PATAANQSSA

-456 QSAAAQSGVT
+456 QSAAESAAAQSSVT
-466 SNTTTQTD
+466 TNATAQTD
-474 SAAAPVMVAPEQ
+474 SAAVPVMVAPQQ

-498 PLSSIAAGIKQMDV
+498 PLSTISAGIKQMEV
-512 TGTDEVRKAVQLE
+512 TGTDEVRKAVSLE
-525 VKPKAGESEKSLV
+525 VKPKAGEAEKSLV
-538 AATSSSESSQSQTVQ
+538 ATTSSGESSLNQTVQ
-553 HGQNSQP
+553 HGQNSQT
-560 QPQVADSRAPAAEG
+560 QPQVADSRAPAAET

-617 PLGLGKMKIQIQIG
+617 PLGLGKMKIQIQMG

-684 GQPTFSGQGQQGQS
+684 GQPTFNGQGQQGQS
-698 GGQSHAGNGQVEGEP
+698 SGQPRSGNGLVEGEL
-713 TTANLSLLVESTNGS
+713 TTSNPSLLVESTNGS

>member
-22 LSGSVESKSIDGGTS
+22 LSGSVESKSIDGGTG
-37 SDSKGDFAILIAKA
+37 SDSKGDFATLIAKA
-51 QNCEQGAAEASQGD
+51 RNSEQGAAEATQGG
-65 NNVRSAKSLATESA
+65 NHVRSAKSLATESA
-79 SPNEEA
+79 SPKEES
-85 SKEQDPDADSKVEEV
+85 SKEQDPDADNKVEEV

-117 SLVTPQLAVVAQQ
+117 SLVTPQLAVAAQQ

-140 PQEGEQQGIALDESE
+140 PQEGELEGIALDDGEQT
-155 PAPAAA
+155 PATA
-161 RIARQLAGQTG
+161 RIAQQLAGQTG
-172 AQSPLATTAQLT
+172 AQSPLATTANST
-184 PETTVSPS
+184 SETTVSSS
-192 AARVVVQG
+192 AARVVAQG
-200 DASSAVLSPSVLSS
+200 DASAAVLSS
-214 EGEKAATTADEQSGE
+214 EGEDAATTADEQTGE
-229 KASAKGETPAGGKHT
+229 KAFAKGETLGADGKHT

-249 AERMAQLAK
+249 AERMALLAK
-258 VLPVDESAST
+258 VLPVDESVST
-268 TKPAESLAT
+268 AKSAESLAA

-283 KSDSAA
+283 KSDLAA
-289 SSAVTGKGQTAQAA
+289 SNALTNKGQATQAT

-309 KAFSEGLKQPEVGAA
+309 KAFNEGLKQPEAGT
-324 ATSATAEGHDGS
+324 ATATATAEG
-336 SNSTGKSVSNSGAKV
+336 SGA
-351 NQNDVSFTAKQEGRL
+351 T
-366 TAKEGSDSKSDS
+366 
-378 VTSSAVTSKGQTA
+378 
-391 QAATQGAALKA
+391 
-402 FSEGLKQPDAGTV
+402 
-415 TTATTA
+415 
-421 ENTGMAGKGAE
+421 GKGAE
-432 KSAAEGSQQ
+432 KGAAEGSQQ

-456 QSAAAQSGVT
+456 QSAAESAAAQSSVT
-466 SNTTTQTD
+466 TNATAPTD
-474 SAAAPVMVAPEQ
+474 SAAAPVMVAPQQ

-498 PLSSIAAGIKQMDV
+498 PLSTISAGIKQMEV
-512 TGTDEVRKAVQLE
+512 TGTDEVRKAVSLE
-525 VKPKAGESEKSLV
+525 VKPKAGEAEKSLV
-538 AATSSSESSQSQTVQ
+538 AATSSGESSQNQTVQ
-553 HGQNSQP
+553 HGQNSQT
-560 QPQVADSRAPAAEG
+560 QPQVADSRAPAAET

-617 PLGLGKMKIQIQIG
+617 PLGLGKMKIQIQMG

-684 GQPTFSGQGQQGQS
+684 GQPTFNGQGQQGQS
-698 GGQSHAGNGQVEGEP
+698 SGQPRSGNGLVEGEL
-713 TTANLSLLVESTNGS
+713 TTSTPSLLVESTNGS

>member
-22 LSGSVESKSIDGGTS
+22 LSGSVESKSIDGGTG
-37 SDSKGDFAILIAKA
+37 SDSKGDFATLIAKA
-51 QNCEQGAAEASQGD
+51 RNSEQGAAEATPGG
-65 NNVRSAKSLATESA
+65 NHVRSAKSLATEST
-79 SPNEEA
+79 SPKEEIG
-85 SKEQDPDADSKVEEV
+85 KEQDPDADNKVEEV

-117 SLVTPQLAVVAQQ
+117 SLVTPQLAVAAQQ

-140 PQEGEQQGIALDESE
+140 PQEGELEGIALDESE
-155 PAPAAA
+155 QTPAAA
-161 RIARQLAGQTG
+161 RIAQQLAGQTG
-172 AQSPLATTAQLT
+172 VQSPLATTANST
-184 PETTVSPS
+184 PETTVSSS
-192 AARVVVQG
+192 AARVVAQG
-200 DASSAVLSPSVLSS
+200 DASAAVLSS
-214 EGEKAATTADEQSGE
+214 EGEDAATTADGQAGK
-229 KASAKGETPAGGKHT
+229 KASAKGETLGADGKHT

-268 TKPAESLAT
+268 AKSAESLAA

-283 KSDSAA
+283 KSDLAA
-289 SSAVTGKGQTAQAA
+289 SNALTNKGQATQAA

-309 KAFSEGLKQPEVGAA
+309 KAFNEGLKQPEAGAA
-324 ATSATAEGHDGS
+324 TTSATADGS
-336 SNSTGKSVSNSGAKV
+336 GV
-351 NQNDVSFTAKQEGRL
+351 
-366 TAKEGSDSKSDS
+366 
-378 VTSSAVTSKGQTA
+378 
-391 QAATQGAALKA
+391 
-402 FSEGLKQPDAGTV
+402 
-415 TTATTA
+415 
-421 ENTGMAGKGAE
+421 AGKGAE
-432 KSAAEGSQQ
+432 KGAAEGSQQ

-456 QSAAAQSGVT
+456 QSAAESAAAHGSVTTNATAQS
-466 SNTTTQTD
+466 D
-474 SAAAPVMVAPEQ
+474 SAAAPVMVAPQQ

-498 PLSSIAAGIKQMDV
+498 PLSTISAGIKQMEV
-512 TGTDEVRKAVQLE
+512 TGTDEVRKAVSLE
-525 VKPKAGESEKSLV
+525 VKPKAGEEEKSLV
-538 AATSSSESSQSQTVQ
+538 ATTSNSESSPSQTVQ
-553 HGQNSQP
+553 HGQNSQT
-560 QPQVADSRAPAAEG
+560 QPQVADSRAPAAET

-617 PLGLGKMKIQIQIG
+617 PLGLGKMKIQIQMG
-631 ADSQA
+631 SDSQA

-684 GQPTFSGQGQQGQS
+684 GQPTFNGQGQQGQS
-698 GGQSHAGNGQVEGEP
+698 SSQPRSGNGLVEGEL
-713 TTANLSLLVESTNGS
+713 TTSNPSLLVESTNGS

>member
-22 LSGSVESKSIDGGTS
+22 LSGSVESKSIDGGTG
-37 SDSKGDFAILIAKA
+37 SDSKGDFATLIAKA
-51 QNCEQGAAEASQGD
+51 RNSEQGAAEATQGG
-65 NNVRSAKSLATESA
+65 NHVRSAKSLATESV
-79 SPNEEA
+79 SPKEEIG
-85 SKEQDPDADSKVEEV
+85 KEQDPDADNKVEEV

-117 SLVTPQLAVVAQQ
+117 SLVTPQLAVAAQQ

-140 PQEGEQQGIALDESE
+140 PQEGELEGIELDESE
-155 PAPAAA
+155 QTPAAV
-161 RIARQLAGQTG
+161 RIASQLAGQTG
-172 AQSPLATTAQLT
+172 AQSPLATTANSAS
-184 PETTVSPS
+184 ETTVSSS
-192 AARVVVQG
+192 AARVVAKG
-200 DASSAVLSPSVLSS
+200 DASAAVLSS
-214 EGEKAATTADEQSGE
+214 EGEDAATTADGQSGE
-229 KASAKGETPAGGKHT
+229 KAFAKGETLGADGKQT

-249 AERMAQLAK
+249 AERMAQLAQLAK

-268 TKPAESLAT
+268 AKSAESLAA

-283 KSDSAA
+283 KSDLAA
-289 SSAVTGKGQTAQAA
+289 SNALTNKGQATQAA

-309 KAFSEGLKQPEVGAA
+309 KAFNEGLKQPEAGT
-324 ATSATAEGHDGS
+324 ATATAEG
-336 SNSTGKSVSNSGAKV
+336 SGA
-351 NQNDVSFTAKQEGRL
+351 T
-366 TAKEGSDSKSDS
+366 
-378 VTSSAVTSKGQTA
+378 
-391 QAATQGAALKA
+391 
-402 FSEGLKQPDAGTV
+402 
-415 TTATTA
+415 
-421 ENTGMAGKGAE
+421 GKGAE
-432 KSAAEGSQQ
+432 KGAAEGSQQ
-441 PATAANQGSA
+441 PASAANQGSA
-451 PVTTA
+451 PVRTA
-456 QSAAAQSGVT
+456 QSAAESAAAQSSVT
-466 SNTTTQTD
+466 TNATAQSD
-474 SAAAPVMVAPEQ
+474 SAAAPVMVAPQQ

-498 PLSSIAAGIKQMDV
+498 PLSTISAGIKQMEV
-512 TGTDEVRKAVQLE
+512 TGTDEVRKAVSLE
-525 VKPKAGESEKSLV
+525 VKPKAGEAEKSLV
-538 AATSSSESSQSQTVQ
+538 ATTSSSESSPSQTVQ
-553 HGQNSQP
+553 HGHNSQT
-560 QPQVADSRAPAAEG
+560 QPQVADSRAPAAET

-617 PLGLGKMKIQIQIG
+617 PLGLGKMKIQIQMG

-684 GQPTFSGQGQQGQS
+684 GQPTFNGQGQQGQS
-698 GGQSHAGNGQVEGEP
+698 SGQPWSGNGLVEGEL
-713 TTANLSLLVESTNGS
+713 TTSNPSLLVESTNGS

>member
-22 LSGSVESKSIDGGTS
+22 LSGSVESKSIDGGTG
-37 SDSKGDFAILIAKA
+37 SDSKGDFATLIAKA
-51 QNCEQGAAEASQGD
+51 RNSEQGAAEATQGG
-65 NNVRSAKSLATESA
+65 NHVRSAKSLATESA
-79 SPNEEA
+79 SPKEEIG
-85 SKEQDPDADSKVEEV
+85 KEQDPDADNKVEEV

-117 SLVTPQLAVVAQQ
+117 SLVTPQLAVAAQQ

-140 PQEGEQQGIALDESE
+140 PQEGELEGIVLDESE
-155 PAPAAA
+155 QTPAAA
-161 RIARQLAGQTG
+161 RIASQLAGQNG
-172 AQSPLATTAQLT
+172 AQSPLATTANST
-184 PETTVSPS
+184 SETTVSSS
-192 AARVVVQG
+192 AARVVAQG
-200 DASSAVLSPSVLSS
+200 DASAAVLSS
-214 EGEKAATTADEQSGE
+214 EGEDAATTTDRQSGE
-229 KASAKGETPAGGKHT
+229 KASAKGETLGADGKHS

-258 VLPVDESAST
+258 VLPVDESANTAKS
-268 TKPAESLAT
+268 AESLAA

-283 KSDSAA
+283 KSDPAA
-289 SSAVTGKGQTAQAA
+289 SNALTNKGQATQAA

-309 KAFSEGLKQPEVGAA
+309 KAFSEGLKQSEAGAA
-324 ATSATAEGHDGS
+324 TTSATADGS
-336 SNSTGKSVSNSGAKV
+336 GV
-351 NQNDVSFTAKQEGRL
+351 
-366 TAKEGSDSKSDS
+366 
-378 VTSSAVTSKGQTA
+378 
-391 QAATQGAALKA
+391 
-402 FSEGLKQPDAGTV
+402 
-415 TTATTA
+415 
-421 ENTGMAGKGAE
+421 AGKGAE
-432 KSAAEGSQQ
+432 KSAAEGSLQ

-451 PVTTA
+451 PVRTA
-456 QSAAAQSGVT
+456 QSAAESAAAQGSVT
-466 SNTTTQTD
+466 ATATAQTD
-474 SAAAPVMVAPEQ
+474 SAAAPVMVAPQQ

-498 PLSSIAAGIKQMDV
+498 PLSTISAGIKQMEV
-512 TGTDEVRKAVQLE
+512 TGTDEVRKAVSLE
-525 VKPKAGESEKSLV
+525 VKPKAGEAEKSLV
-538 AATSSSESSQSQTVQ
+538 AATSSGESSQNQTVQ
-553 HGQNSQP
+553 HGQNSQT
-560 QPQVADSRAPAAEG
+560 QPQVADSRAPAAET

-617 PLGLGKMKIQIQIG
+617 PLGLGKMKIQIQMG

-684 GQPTFSGQGQQGQS
+684 GQPTFNGQGQQGQS
-698 GGQSHAGNGQVEGEP
+698 SGQPRSGNGLVEGEL
-713 TTANLSLLVESTNGS
+713 TTSNPSLLVESTNGS

>member
-8 QTPSAPANGLDKAP
+8 QTPSAAANGLDKAP
-22 LSGSVESKSIDGGTS
+22 LSGSVESKSIDGGTG
-37 SDSKGDFAILIAKA
+37 SDSKGDFATLIAKA
-51 QNCEQGAAEASQGD
+51 RNSEQGTPEATQGG
-65 NNVRSAKSLATESA
+65 NHVRSAKSLATESA
-79 SPNEEA
+79 SPKEET
-85 SKEQDPDADSKVEEV
+85 SKEQDPDADNKVEEV

-117 SLVTPQLAVVAQQ
+117 SLVTPQLAVAAQQ

-140 PQEGEQQGIALDESE
+140 PQEGELEGIALDESE
-155 PAPAAA
+155 QTPAAA
-161 RIARQLAGQTG
+161 RIASQLAGQTG
-172 AQSPLATTAQLT
+172 AQSPLATIANST
-184 PETTVSPS
+184 PETTVSSS
-192 AARVVVQG
+192 AARVVAQG
-200 DASSAVLSPSVLSS
+200 DASAAVLSS
-214 EGEKAATTADEQSGE
+214 EGEDAATTADGQSGE
-229 KASAKGETPAGGKHT
+229 KASAKGETLGADGKHT

-268 TKPAESLAT
+268 AKSVESLAT
-277 KEAGDS
+277 KETGDS
-283 KSDSAA
+283 KSDLVAGN
-289 SSAVTGKGQTAQAA
+289 VLTNKGQATQAA

-309 KAFSEGLKQPEVGAA
+309 KAFSEGLKQPEAGTAT
-324 ATSATAEGHDGS
+324 TSATADGS
-336 SNSTGKSVSNSGAKV
+336 GV
-351 NQNDVSFTAKQEGRL
+351 
-366 TAKEGSDSKSDS
+366 
-378 VTSSAVTSKGQTA
+378 
-391 QAATQGAALKA
+391 
-402 FSEGLKQPDAGTV
+402 
-415 TTATTA
+415 
-421 ENTGMAGKGAE
+421 AGKGTE

-451 PVTTA
+451 PVRTA
-456 QSAAAQSGVT
+456 QSAAESAAAQSSVT
-466 SNTTTQTD
+466 ANATAQTD
-474 SAAAPVMVAPEQ
+474 SAAAPVMVAPQQ

-498 PLSSIAAGIKQMDV
+498 PLSTISAGIKQMEV
-512 TGTDEVRKAVQLE
+512 TGSDEERKAVSLE
-525 VKPKAGESEKSLV
+525 VKPKAGEAEKSLV
-538 AATSSSESSQSQTVQ
+538 ATTSSSESSASQTVQ
-553 HGQNSQP
+553 HGQNSQT
-560 QPQVADSRAPAAEG
+560 QPQVADSRAPAAET

-617 PLGLGKMKIQIQIG
+617 PLGLGKMKIQIQMG

-684 GQPTFSGQGQQGQS
+684 GQPTFNGQGQQGQS
-698 GGQSHAGNGQVEGEP
+698 SGQQRSGNGLVEGEL
-713 TTANLSLLVESTNGS
+713 TTSNPSLLVESTNGS

>member
-1 MMQTLLT
+1 MGATRIQGSHHDADTVDT
-8 QTPSAPANGLDKAP
+8 NAFGSGQRVGQSASERFRREQKYRW
-22 LSGSVESKSIDGGTS
+22 GTG
-37 SDSKGDFAILIAKA
+37 SDSKGDFATLIAKA
-51 QNCEQGAAEASQGD
+51 RNSEQGAAEATQGG
-65 NNVRSAKSLATESA
+65 NHVRSAKSLATESA
-79 SPNEEA
+79 SPKEET
-85 SKEQDPDADSKVEEV
+85 SKEQDPDADNKVEEV

-117 SLVTPQLAVVAQQ
+117 SLVTPQLAVAAQQ

-140 PQEGEQQGIALDESE
+140 PQEGELEGIALDESE
-155 PAPAAA
+155 QTPAAA
-161 RIARQLAGQTG
+161 RIAQQLAGQTG
-172 AQSPLATTAQLT
+172 AQSPLATTANST
-184 PETTVSPS
+184 SETTVSSS
-192 AARVVVQG
+192 AARVVAQG
-200 DASSAVLSPSVLSS
+200 DASAAVLSS
-214 EGEKAATTADEQSGE
+214 EGEDAATPADGQSGE
-229 KASAKGETPAGGKHT
+229 KASAKGETLGADGKQT

-268 TKPAESLAT
+268 AKSAESLAA

-283 KSDSAA
+283 KSDSTA
-289 SSAVTGKGQTAQAA
+289 SNAVTNKGQATQAA

-309 KAFSEGLKQPEVGAA
+309 KAFSEGLKPPEAGT
-324 ATSATAEGHDGS
+324 ATATATAEG
-336 SNSTGKSVSNSGAKV
+336 SGA
-351 NQNDVSFTAKQEGRL
+351 
-366 TAKEGSDSKSDS
+366 
-378 VTSSAVTSKGQTA
+378 
-391 QAATQGAALKA
+391 
-402 FSEGLKQPDAGTV
+402 
-415 TTATTA
+415 
-421 ENTGMAGKGAE
+421 AGKGTE
-432 KSAAEGSQQ
+432 KGAAEGSQQ

-451 PVTTA
+451 PVRTA
-456 QSAAAQSGVT
+456 QSAAESAAAQGSVT
-466 SNTTTQTD
+466 ANATAQTD
-474 SAAAPVMVAPEQ
+474 SAAAPVMVAPQQ

-498 PLSSIAAGIKQMDV
+498 PLSTISAGIKQMEV
-512 TGTDEVRKAVQLE
+512 TGSDEVRKAVSLE
-525 VKPKAGESEKSLV
+525 VKPKAGEAEKSLV
-538 AATSSSESSQSQTVQ
+538 ATTSSSESSPSQTVQ
-553 HGQNSQP
+553 HGQNSQT
-560 QPQVADSRAPAAEG
+560 QPQVADSRAPAAET

-617 PLGLGKMKIQIQIG
+617 PLGLGKMKIQIQMG

-684 GQPTFSGQGQQGQS
+684 GQPTFNGQGQQGQS
-698 GGQSHAGNGQVEGEP
+698 SGQPRSGNGLVEGEL
-713 TTANLSLLVESTNGS
+713 TTSNPSLLVESTNGS

>member
-22 LSGSVESKSIDGGTS
+22 LSGSVESKSIDGGTG
-37 SDSKGDFAILIAKA
+37 SDSKGDFATLIAKA
-51 QNCEQGAAEASQGD
+51 RNSEQGAAEATQGG
-65 NNVRSAKSLATESA
+65 NHVRSAKSLATESA
-79 SPNEEA
+79 SPKEET
-85 SKEQDPDADSKVEEV
+85 SKEQDPDADNKVEEV

-117 SLVTPQLAVVAQQ
+117 SLVTPQLAVAAQQ

-140 PQEGEQQGIALDESE
+140 PQEGELEGIALDESE
-155 PAPAAA
+155 QTPAAA
-161 RIARQLAGQTG
+161 RIAQQLAGQTG
-172 AQSPLATTAQLT
+172 AQSPLATTANST
-184 PETTVSPS
+184 SETTVSSS
-192 AARVVVQG
+192 AARVVAQG
-200 DASSAVLSPSVLSS
+200 DASAAVLSS
-214 EGEKAATTADEQSGE
+214 EGEDAATPADGQSGE
-229 KASAKGETPAGGKHT
+229 KASAKGETLGADGKQT

-268 TKPAESLAT
+268 AKSAESLAA

-283 KSDSAA
+283 KSDSTA
-289 SSAVTGKGQTAQAA
+289 SNAVTNKGQATQAA

-309 KAFSEGLKQPEVGAA
+309 KAFSEGLKPPEAGT
-324 ATSATAEGHDGS
+324 ATATATAEG
-336 SNSTGKSVSNSGAKV
+336 SGA
-351 NQNDVSFTAKQEGRL
+351 
-366 TAKEGSDSKSDS
+366 
-378 VTSSAVTSKGQTA
+378 
-391 QAATQGAALKA
+391 
-402 FSEGLKQPDAGTV
+402 
-415 TTATTA
+415 
-421 ENTGMAGKGAE
+421 AGKGTE
-432 KSAAEGSQQ
+432 KGAAEGSQQ

-451 PVTTA
+451 PVRTA
-456 QSAAAQSGVT
+456 QSAAESAAAQGSVT
-466 SNTTTQTD
+466 ANATAQTD
-474 SAAAPVMVAPEQ
+474 SAAAPVMVAPQQ

-498 PLSSIAAGIKQMDV
+498 PLSTISAGIKQMEV
-512 TGTDEVRKAVQLE
+512 TGSDEVRKAVSLE
-525 VKPKAGESEKSLV
+525 VKPKAGEAEKSLV
-538 AATSSSESSQSQTVQ
+538 ATTSSSESSPSQTVQ
-553 HGQNSQP
+553 HGQNSQT
-560 QPQVADSRAPAAEG
+560 QPQVADSRAPAAE
-574 TLRREPQNLPH
+574 TMLRREPQNLPH

-617 PLGLGKMKIQIQIG
+617 PLGLGKMKIQIQMG

-684 GQPTFSGQGQQGQS
+684 GQPTFNGQGQQGQS
-698 GGQSHAGNGQVEGEP
+698 SGQPRSGNGLVEGEL
-713 TTANLSLLVESTNGS
+713 TTSNPSLLVESTNGS

>member
-22 LSGSVESKSIDGGTS
+22 LSGSVESKSIDGGTG
-37 SDSKGDFAILIAKA
+37 SDSKGDFATLIAKA
-51 QNCEQGAAEASQGD
+51 RNSEQGAAEATQGG
-65 NNVRSAKSLATESA
+65 NHVRSAKSLATESA
-79 SPNEEA
+79 FPKEETR
-85 SKEQDPDADSKVEEV
+85 KEQDPDADNKVEEV

-117 SLVTPQLAVVAQQ
+117 SLVTPQLAVAPQQ

-140 PQEGEQQGIALDESE
+140 PQEGEQEGIALDEGE
-155 PAPAAA
+155 QTPAAA
-161 RIARQLAGQTG
+161 RIASQLAGQTG
-172 AQSPLATTAQLT
+172 AQSPLATTANST
-184 PETTVSPS
+184 PETTVSSS
-192 AARVVVQG
+192 AARVVAKG
-200 DASSAVLSPSVLSS
+200 DASAAVLSS
-214 EGEKAATTADEQSGE
+214 EGEDAATTADGQAGE
-229 KASAKGETPAGGKHT
+229 KASAKGETLGADGKHT

-258 VLPVDESAST
+258 VLPVDESANTAKS
-268 TKPAESLAT
+268 AESLAAN
-277 KEAGDS
+277 EAGDS
-283 KSDSAA
+283 KSDLAA
-289 SSAVTGKGQTAQAA
+289 SNALTNKGQATQAA

-309 KAFSEGLKQPEVGAA
+309 KAFNEGLKQPEAGT
-324 ATSATAEGHDGS
+324 ATATAEG
-336 SNSTGKSVSNSGAKV
+336 SGA
-351 NQNDVSFTAKQEGRL
+351 T
-366 TAKEGSDSKSDS
+366 
-378 VTSSAVTSKGQTA
+378 
-391 QAATQGAALKA
+391 
-402 FSEGLKQPDAGTV
+402 
-415 TTATTA
+415 
-421 ENTGMAGKGAE
+421 GKGAE
-432 KSAAEGSQQ
+432 KGAAEGSQQ

-456 QSAAAQSGVT
+456 QSAAESAAAQSSVT
-466 SNTTTQTD
+466 TNATAQSD
-474 SAAAPVMVAPEQ
+474 SAAAPVMVAPQQ

-498 PLSSIAAGIKQMDV
+498 PLSTISAGIKQMEV
-512 TGTDEVRKAVQLE
+512 TGSDEVRKAVSLE
-525 VKPKAGESEKSLV
+525 VKPKAGEAEKSLV
-538 AATSSSESSQSQTVQ
+538 ATTSSSESSPSQTVQ
-553 HGQNSQP
+553 HGQNSQT
-560 QPQVADSRAPAAEG
+560 QPQVADSRAPAAET

-617 PLGLGKMKIQIQIG
+617 PLGLGKMKIQIQMG

-684 GQPTFSGQGQQGQS
+684 GQPTFNGQGQQGQS
-698 GGQSHAGNGQVEGEP
+698 SGQQRSGNGLVEGEL
-713 TTANLSLLVESTNGS
+713 TTSNPSLLVESTNGS

>member
-22 LSGSVESKSIDGGTS
+22 LSGSVESKSIDGGTG
-37 SDSKGDFAILIAKA
+37 SDSKGDFATLIAKA
-51 QNCEQGAAEASQGD
+51 RNSEQGAAEATQGG
-65 NNVRSAKSLATESA
+65 NHVRSAKSLATESA
-79 SPNEEA
+79 SPKEET
-85 SKEQDPDADSKVEEV
+85 SKEQDPDADNKVEEV

-117 SLVTPQLAVVAQQ
+117 SLVTPQLAVAAQQ

-140 PQEGEQQGIALDESE
+140 PQEGEQEGISLDESE
-155 PAPAAA
+155 QTPAAA
-161 RIARQLAGQTG
+161 RIAQQLAGQTG
-172 AQSPLATTAQLT
+172 AQSPLATTANSTLD
-184 PETTVSPS
+184 TTVSSS
-192 AARVVVQG
+192 AARVVVKG
-200 DASSAVLSPSVLSS
+200 DASAAVLSS
-214 EGEKAATTADEQSGE
+214 EGEDAATTADGQAGE
-229 KASAKGETPAGGKHT
+229 KASAKGETLGADGKHT

-268 TKPAESLAT
+268 AKSAESLAA

-283 KSDSAA
+283 KSDLAA
-289 SSAVTGKGQTAQAA
+289 SNALTNKGQATQAV

-309 KAFSEGLKQPEVGAA
+309 KAFSEGLKQPEAGAA
-324 ATSATAEGHDGS
+324 TTSATADGS
-336 SNSTGKSVSNSGAKV
+336 GV
-351 NQNDVSFTAKQEGRL
+351 
-366 TAKEGSDSKSDS
+366 
-378 VTSSAVTSKGQTA
+378 
-391 QAATQGAALKA
+391 
-402 FSEGLKQPDAGTV
+402 
-415 TTATTA
+415 
-421 ENTGMAGKGAE
+421 AGKGTE
-432 KSAAEGSQQ
+432 KGAAEGSQQ

-456 QSAAAQSGVT
+456 QSAVASAAAQGSVT
-466 SNTTTQTD
+466 ATATAQSD
-474 SAAAPVMVAPEQ
+474 SAPVMVAPQQ

-498 PLSSIAAGIKQMDV
+498 PLSTISASIKQMEV
-512 TGTDEVRKAVQLE
+512 TGTDEVRKAVSLE
-525 VKPKAGESEKSLV
+525 VKPKAGEAEKSLV
-538 AATSSSESSQSQTVQ
+538 ATTSSGESSPSQTVQ
-553 HGQNSQP
+553 HGQNSQT
-560 QPQVADSRAPAAEG
+560 QPQVADSRAPAAET

-617 PLGLGKMKIQIQIG
+617 PLGLGKMKIQIQMG

-684 GQPTFSGQGQQGQS
+684 GQPTFNGQGQQGQS
-698 GGQSHAGNGQVEGEP
+698 SGQPRSGNGLVEGEL
-713 TTANLSLLVESTNGS
+713 TTSNPSLLVESTNGS

>member
-22 LSGSVESKSIDGGTS
+22 LSGSVESKSIDGGTG
-37 SDSKGDFAILIAKA
+37 SDSKGDFATLIAKA
-51 QNCEQGAAEASQGD
+51 RNSEQGPPEATQGG
-65 NNVRSAKSLATESA
+65 NHVRSAKSLATESA
-79 SPNEEA
+79 SPKEEIG
-85 SKEQDPDADSKVEEV
+85 KEEDPDADNKVEEV

-117 SLVTPQLAVVAQQ
+117 SLVTPQLAVAAQQ
-130 SATAVDGNPL
+130 TATAVDGNPL
-140 PQEGEQQGIALDESE
+140 PQEGELEGIALDDGEQT
-155 PAPAAA
+155 PAAA
-161 RIARQLAGQTG
+161 RIAQQLAGQTG
-172 AQSPLATTAQLT
+172 AQSPLATTANSTLD
-184 PETTVSPS
+184 TTVSSS
-192 AARVVVQG
+192 AARVVAKG
-200 DASSAVLSPSVLSS
+200 DASAAVLSS
-214 EGEKAATTADEQSGE
+214 EGEDAATTADGQARE
-229 KASAKGETPAGGKHT
+229 KASAKGETLGADSQHT

-268 TKPAESLAT
+268 AKSAESLAA

-283 KSDSAA
+283 KSDLAA
-289 SSAVTGKGQTAQAA
+289 SNALTNKGQATQAA

-309 KAFSEGLKQPEVGAA
+309 KAFNEELKQPEAGAA
-324 ATSATAEGHDGS
+324 TTSATADGS
-336 SNSTGKSVSNSGAKV
+336 GV
-351 NQNDVSFTAKQEGRL
+351 
-366 TAKEGSDSKSDS
+366 
-378 VTSSAVTSKGQTA
+378 
-391 QAATQGAALKA
+391 
-402 FSEGLKQPDAGTV
+402 
-415 TTATTA
+415 
-421 ENTGMAGKGAE
+421 AGKGAE

-456 QSAAAQSGVT
+456 QSAAESAAAQSRVT
-466 SNTTTQTD
+466 ANATAQSD
-474 SAAAPVMVAPEQ
+474 SAAAPVMVAPQQ

-498 PLSSIAAGIKQMDV
+498 PLSTISAGIKQMEV
-512 TGTDEVRKAVQLE
+512 TGTDEVRKAVSLE
-525 VKPKAGESEKSLV
+525 VKPKAGEAEKSLV
-538 AATSSSESSQSQTVQ
+538 ATTSSSESSSSQTVQ
-553 HGQNSQP
+553 HGQNSQT
-560 QPQVADSRAPAAEG
+560 QPQVADSRAPAAET

-617 PLGLGKMKIQIQIG
+617 PLGLGKMKIQIQMG

-655 PRLRDML
+655 PWLRDML

-684 GQPTFSGQGQQGQS
+684 GQPTFNGQGQQGQS
-698 GGQSHAGNGQVEGEP
+698 SGQPRSGNGLVEGEL
-713 TTANLSLLVESTNGS
+713 TTSNPSLLVESTNGS

>member
-22 LSGSVESKSIDGGTS
+22 LSGSVESKSIDGGAG
-37 SDSKGDFAILIAKA
+37 SDSKGDFATLIAKA

-117 SLVTPQLAVVAQQ
+117 SLVTPQLAVAAQQ
-130 SATAVDGNPL
+130 STTALDGNPL
-140 PQEGEQQGIALDESE
+140 PQEGEQESIALDESE

-161 RIARQLAGQTG
+161 RIARQLAGQNG
-172 AQSPLATTAQLT
+172 AQSPLATTSQST

-192 AARVVVQG
+192 AARVVAQG
-200 DASSAVLSPSVLSS
+200 DASSAVLSS
-214 EGEKAATTADEQSGE
+214 EGEDAATTADGQSGE
-229 KASAKGETPAGGKHT
+229 KASAKGETPADGKHT

-268 TKPAESLAT
+268 TKPAESLVA
-277 KEAGDS
+277 KEGGDS
-283 KSDSAA
+283 KSDPAA

-309 KAFSEGLKQPEVGAA
+309 KAFSEGLKQP
-324 ATSATAEGHDGS
+324 
-336 SNSTGKSVSNSGAKV
+336 
-351 NQNDVSFTAKQEGRL
+351 
-366 TAKEGSDSKSDS
+366 
-378 VTSSAVTSKGQTA
+378 
-391 QAATQGAALKA
+391 
-402 FSEGLKQPDAGTV
+402 DAGTV
-415 TTATTA
+415 TTSTTA
-421 ENTGMAGKGAE
+421 EGSGAAGKGAE

-441 PATAANQGSA
+441 PATTTVANQGSA
-451 PVTTA
+451 QVTTA
-456 QSAAAQSGVT
+456 QSAAAQSSVT
-466 SNTTTQTD
+466 PNATTQTD
-474 SAAAPVMVAPEQ
+474 NAAAPVMVAPQ
-486 VLAQAESQGPQA
+486 QMLAQAESQWPQA
-498 PLSSIAAGIKQMDV
+498 PLSSIAAGIKQMEV
-512 TGTDEVRKAVQLE
+512 TGTDEVRKAVQME
-525 VKPKAGESEKSLV
+525 VKPKAGEAEKSLV

-684 GQPTFSGQGQQGQS
+684 GQPTFNGQGQQGQS
-698 GGQSHAGNGQVEGEP
+698 GGQSHAGNGLVEGEP

>member
-22 LSGSVESKSIDGGTS
+22 LSGSVESKSIDGGTG
-37 SDSKGDFAILIAKA
+37 SDSKGDFATLIAKA
-51 QNCEQGAAEASQGD
+51 RNSEQGAAEATQGG
-65 NNVRSAKSLATESA
+65 NHVRSAKSLATESA
-79 SPNEEA
+79 SPKEETG
-85 SKEQDPDADSKVEEV
+85 KEQDPDADNKVEEV

-117 SLVTPQLAVVAQQ
+117 SLVTPQLAVAAQQ

-140 PQEGEQQGIALDESE
+140 PQEGEQEGIALDESE
-155 PAPAAA
+155 QTPAAA
-161 RIARQLAGQTG
+161 RIAQQLAGQTG
-172 AQSPLATTAQLT
+172 AQSPLATTANST
-184 PETTVSPS
+184 SETTVSSS
-192 AARVVVQG
+192 AARVVAKG
-200 DASSAVLSPSVLSS
+200 DASAAVLSS
-214 EGEKAATTADEQSGE
+214 EGEDAATTADGQAGE
-229 KASAKGETPAGGKHT
+229 KASAKGETLGADGKQT

-268 TKPAESLAT
+268 AKSAESLAA

-283 KSDSAA
+283 KSDLAA
-289 SSAVTGKGQTAQAA
+289 SNALTNKGQATQAA

-309 KAFSEGLKQPEVGAA
+309 KAFNEGLKQPEAGAA
-324 ATSATAEGHDGS
+324 TTSATADGS
-336 SNSTGKSVSNSGAKV
+336 GV
-351 NQNDVSFTAKQEGRL
+351 
-366 TAKEGSDSKSDS
+366 
-378 VTSSAVTSKGQTA
+378 
-391 QAATQGAALKA
+391 
-402 FSEGLKQPDAGTV
+402 
-415 TTATTA
+415 
-421 ENTGMAGKGAE
+421 AGKGAE

-456 QSAAAQSGVT
+456 QSAAESAAAQSRVT
-466 SNTTTQTD
+466 ANATAQSD
-474 SAAAPVMVAPEQ
+474 SAAAPVMVAPQQ

-498 PLSSIAAGIKQMDV
+498 PLSTISAGIKQMEV
-512 TGTDEVRKAVQLE
+512 TGTDEVRKAVSLE
-525 VKPKAGESEKSLV
+525 VKPKAGEAEKSLV
-538 AATSSSESSQSQTVQ
+538 ATTSSGESSPSQTVQ
-553 HGQNSQP
+553 HGQNSQT
-560 QPQVADSRAPAAEG
+560 QPQVADSRAPAAET

-617 PLGLGKMKIQIQIG
+617 PLGLGKMKIQIQMG

-684 GQPTFSGQGQQGQS
+684 GQPTFNGQGQQGQS
-698 GGQSHAGNGQVEGEP
+698 SGQQRSGNGLVEGEL
-713 TTANLSLLVESTNGS
+713 TTSNPSLLVESTNGS

>member
-22 LSGSVESKSIDGGTS
+22 LSGSVESKSIDGGTG
-37 SDSKGDFAILIAKA
+37 SDSKGDFATLIAKA
-51 QNCEQGAAEASQGD
+51 RNSEQGAAEATQGG
-65 NNVRSAKSLATESA
+65 NHVRSAKSLATESA
-79 SPNEEA
+79 SPKEETG
-85 SKEQDPDADSKVEEV
+85 KEQDPDADNKVEEV

-117 SLVTPQLAVVAQQ
+117 SLVTPQLAVAAQQ

-140 PQEGEQQGIALDESE
+140 PQEGELEGIALDDGEQT
-155 PAPAAA
+155 PAAA
-161 RIARQLAGQTG
+161 RIASQLAGQNG
-172 AQSPLATTAQLT
+172 AQSPLATTANST
-184 PETTVSPS
+184 SETTVSSS
-192 AARVVVQG
+192 AARVVAQG
-200 DASSAVLSPSVLSS
+200 DASAAVLSS
-214 EGEKAATTADEQSGE
+214 EGEDAATTTDRQSGE
-229 KASAKGETPAGGKHT
+229 KASAKGETLGADGKHS

-258 VLPVDESAST
+258 VLPVDESANTAKS
-268 TKPAESLAT
+268 AESLAA

-283 KSDSAA
+283 KSDPAA
-289 SSAVTGKGQTAQAA
+289 SNAVINKGQAMQAATQGAALKAFSEGFSATVEGGDGHKSAGNSRAKGNQIDELITVKQEERLTEKKRDDSKSDPIASNAVTNKGQATQAA

-309 KAFSEGLKQPEVGAA
+309 KAFSEGLKPPEAGT
-324 ATSATAEGHDGS
+324 ATATAEG
-336 SNSTGKSVSNSGAKV
+336 SGA
-351 NQNDVSFTAKQEGRL
+351 
-366 TAKEGSDSKSDS
+366 
-378 VTSSAVTSKGQTA
+378 TS
-391 QAATQGAALKA
+391 
-402 FSEGLKQPDAGTV
+402 
-415 TTATTA
+415 
-421 ENTGMAGKGAE
+421 KGAE
-432 KSAAEGSQQ
+432 KGAAEGSQQ
-441 PATAANQGSA
+441 PATAANQSSA

-456 QSAAAQSGVT
+456 QSAAAQGSVT
-466 SNTTTQTD
+466 ANVTAQTD
-474 SAAAPVMVAPEQ
+474 SAAAPVMVAPQQ

-498 PLSSIAAGIKQMDV
+498 PLSTISAGIKQMEV
-512 TGTDEVRKAVQLE
+512 TGSDEVRKAVSLE
-525 VKPKAGESEKSLV
+525 VKPKAGEAEKSLV
-538 AATSSSESSQSQTVQ
+538 ATTSSGESSQNQTVQ
-553 HGQNSQP
+553 HGQNSQT
-560 QPQVADSRAPAAEG
+560 QPLVADSRAPAAET

-617 PLGLGKMKIQIQIG
+617 PLGLGKMKIQIQMG

-684 GQPTFSGQGQQGQS
+684 GQPTFNGQGQQGQS
-698 GGQSHAGNGQVEGEP
+698 SGQPRSGNGLVEGEL
-713 TTANLSLLVESTNGS
+713 TTSNPSLLVESTNGS

>member
-22 LSGSVESKSIDGGTS
+22 LSGSVESKSIDGGTGN
-37 SDSKGDFAILIAKA
+37 DSKGDFATLIAKA
-51 QNCEQGAAEASQGD
+51 RNSEQGAAEATQGG
-65 NNVRSAKSLATESA
+65 NHVRSAKSLATESA
-79 SPNEEA
+79 SPKEEIG
-85 SKEQDPDADSKVEEV
+85 KEQDPDADNKVEEV

-117 SLVTPQLAVVAQQ
+117 SLVTPQLAVAAQQ

-140 PQEGEQQGIALDESE
+140 PQEGELEGIALDESE
-155 PAPAAA
+155 QTPAAA
-161 RIARQLAGQTG
+161 RIAQQLAGQTG
-172 AQSPLATTAQLT
+172 AQSPLATTANST
-184 PETTVSPS
+184 PETTVSSS
-192 AARVVVQG
+192 AARVVAQG
-200 DASSAVLSPSVLSS
+200 DASAAVLSS
-214 EGEKAATTADEQSGE
+214 EGEDAATTADEQTGE
-229 KASAKGETPAGGKHT
+229 KASAKGETLGADGKHT

-249 AERMAQLAK
+249 AARMAQLAK

-268 TKPAESLAT
+268 AKSVESLAA

-283 KSDSAA
+283 KSDLAA
-289 SSAVTGKGQTAQAA
+289 SSALTNKGQATQAA

-309 KAFSEGLKQPEVGAA
+309 KAFSEGLKQPEAGAA
-324 ATSATAEGHDGS
+324 TTSATADGS
-336 SNSTGKSVSNSGAKV
+336 GV
-351 NQNDVSFTAKQEGRL
+351 
-366 TAKEGSDSKSDS
+366 
-378 VTSSAVTSKGQTA
+378 
-391 QAATQGAALKA
+391 
-402 FSEGLKQPDAGTV
+402 
-415 TTATTA
+415 
-421 ENTGMAGKGAE
+421 AGKGAE

-456 QSAAAQSGVT
+456 QSVAESAAAQSSVT
-466 SNTTTQTD
+466 TNAMTPTD
-474 SAAAPVMVAPEQ
+474 SAAAPVMVTPQQ

-498 PLSSIAAGIKQMDV
+498 PLSTISAGIKQMEV
-512 TGTDEVRKAVQLE
+512 TGTDEVRKAVSLE
-525 VKPKAGESEKSLV
+525 VKPKAGEAEKSLV
-538 AATSSSESSQSQTVQ
+538 ATTSSSESSPSQTVQ
-553 HGQNSQP
+553 HGQNSQT
-560 QPQVADSRAPAAEG
+560 QPQVADSRAPAAET

-617 PLGLGKMKIQIQIG
+617 PLGLGKMKIQIQMG

-684 GQPTFSGQGQQGQS
+684 GQPTFNGRGQQGQS
-698 GGQSHAGNGQVEGEP
+698 SGQPRSGNGLVEGEL
-713 TTANLSLLVESTNGS
+713 TTSNPSLLVESTNGS

>member
-8 QTPSAPANGLDKAP
+8 QTPSAAANGLDKAP
-22 LSGSVESKSIDGGTS
+22 LSGSVESKSIDGGTG
-37 SDSKGDFAILIAKA
+37 SDSKGDFATLIAKA
-51 QNCEQGAAEASQGD
+51 RNSEQGTPEATQGG
-65 NNVRSAKSLATESA
+65 NHVRSAKSLATESA
-79 SPNEEA
+79 SPKEET
-85 SKEQDPDADSKVEEV
+85 SKEQDPDADNKVGEV

-117 SLVTPQLAVVAQQ
+117 SLVTPQLAVAAQQ
-130 SATAVDGNPL
+130 SATVVDGNPL
-140 PQEGEQQGIALDESE
+140 PQEGEQEGIALDEGE
-155 PAPAAA
+155 QPPAAA
-161 RIARQLAGQTG
+161 RIASQLAGQTG
-172 AQSPLATTAQLT
+172 AQQSPLATTANST
-184 PETTVSPS
+184 SETTVSSS
-192 AARVVVQG
+192 AARVVTQG
-200 DASSAVLSPSVLSS
+200 DASSAVLSS
-214 EGEKAATTADEQSGE
+214 EGEYAATTADGQSGE
-229 KASAKGETPAGGKHT
+229 KAFAKGETLGADGKHT

-268 TKPAESLAT
+268 AKSAESLAA

-283 KSDSAA
+283 KSDLAA
-289 SSAVTGKGQTAQAA
+289 SNALTNKGQATQAV

-309 KAFSEGLKQPEVGAA
+309 KAFSEGLKQPEAGAA
-324 ATSATAEGHDGS
+324 TTSATADGS
-336 SNSTGKSVSNSGAKV
+336 GV
-351 NQNDVSFTAKQEGRL
+351 
-366 TAKEGSDSKSDS
+366 
-378 VTSSAVTSKGQTA
+378 
-391 QAATQGAALKA
+391 
-402 FSEGLKQPDAGTV
+402 
-415 TTATTA
+415 
-421 ENTGMAGKGAE
+421 AGKGTE
-432 KSAAEGSQQ
+432 KGAAEGSQQ

-456 QSAAAQSGVT
+456 QSAVASAAAQGSVT
-466 SNTTTQTD
+466 ANATAQSD
-474 SAAAPVMVAPEQ
+474 SAPVMVAPQQ

-498 PLSSIAAGIKQMDV
+498 PLSTISAGIKQMEV
-512 TGTDEVRKAVQLE
+512 TGTDEVRKVVSLE
-525 VKPKAGESEKSLV
+525 VKPKAGEAEKSLV
-538 AATSSSESSQSQTVQ
+538 ATTSSGESSPSQTVQ
-553 HGQNSQP
+553 HGQNSQT
-560 QPQVADSRAPAAEG
+560 QPQVADSRAPAAET

-617 PLGLGKMKIQIQIG
+617 PLGLGKMKIQIQMG

-684 GQPTFSGQGQQGQS
+684 GQPTFNGQGQQGQS
-698 GGQSHAGNGQVEGEP
+698 SGQPRSGNGLVEGEL
-713 TTANLSLLVESTNGS
+713 TTSNPSLLVESTNGS

>member
-22 LSGSVESKSIDGGTS
+22 LSGSVESKSIDGGTG
-37 SDSKGDFAILIAKA
+37 SDSKGDFATLIAKA
-51 QNCEQGAAEASQGD
+51 RNSEQGAAEATQGG
-65 NNVRSAKSLATESA
+65 NHVRSAKSLATESA
-79 SPNEEA
+79 SPKEEIG
-85 SKEQDPDADSKVEEV
+85 KEQDPDADNKVEEV

-117 SLVTPQLAVVAQQ
+117 SLVTPQLAVAAQQ

-140 PQEGEQQGIALDESE
+140 PQEGELEGIALDESE
-155 PAPAAA
+155 QTPAAV
-161 RIARQLAGQTG
+161 RIASQLAGQTG
-172 AQSPLATTAQLT
+172 AQSPLATTANSAS
-184 PETTVSPS
+184 ETTVSSS
-192 AARVVVQG
+192 AARVVAKG
-200 DASSAVLSPSVLSS
+200 DASAAVLSS
-214 EGEKAATTADEQSGE
+214 EGEDAATTADGQSGE
-229 KASAKGETPAGGKHT
+229 KAFAKGETLGADGKHT

-268 TKPAESLAT
+268 AKSAESLAA

-283 KSDSAA
+283 KSDLAA
-289 SSAVTGKGQTAQAA
+289 SNALTNKGQATQAA

-309 KAFSEGLKQPEVGAA
+309 KAFNEGLKQPEAGAA
-324 ATSATAEGHDGS
+324 TTSATADGS
-336 SNSTGKSVSNSGAKV
+336 GV
-351 NQNDVSFTAKQEGRL
+351 
-366 TAKEGSDSKSDS
+366 
-378 VTSSAVTSKGQTA
+378 
-391 QAATQGAALKA
+391 
-402 FSEGLKQPDAGTV
+402 
-415 TTATTA
+415 
-421 ENTGMAGKGAE
+421 AGKGAE
-432 KSAAEGSQQ
+432 KGAAEGSQQ

-451 PVTTA
+451 PVRTA
-456 QSAAAQSGVT
+456 QSAAESAAAQSSVT
-466 SNTTTQTD
+466 TNATTQSD
-474 SAAAPVMVAPEQ
+474 SAAAPVMVAPQQ

-498 PLSSIAAGIKQMDV
+498 PLSTISAGIKQMEV
-512 TGTDEVRKAVQLE
+512 TGTDEVRKAVSLE
-525 VKPKAGESEKSLV
+525 VKPKAGEAEKSLV
-538 AATSSSESSQSQTVQ
+538 ATTSSGESSPSQTVQ
-553 HGQNSQP
+553 HGQNSQT
-560 QPQVADSRAPAAEG
+560 QPQVAESRAPAAET

-617 PLGLGKMKIQIQIG
+617 PLGLGKMKIQIQMG

-684 GQPTFSGQGQQGQS
+684 GQPTFNGQGQQGQS
-698 GGQSHAGNGQVEGEP
+698 SGQPRSGNGLVEGEL
-713 TTANLSLLVESTNGS
+713 TTSNPSLLVESTNGS